1 MPAAC
6 RDFAEMAAIVMNTEH
21 YRDLDR
27 QHLWHPY
34 SRHSAIRDT
43 AFPVMVR
50 GEGIYLFDS
59 DGRRYLDAISS
70 WWACNLGHSHPRLV
84 KAIAHQAQRLQH
96 SILGNLSHPGA
107 IELAARLVQLFPDQ
121 ATPERYAQASR
132 RRRVFFSGDGAS
144 AVEAALKM
152 AVQYWHNRGRPERRG
167 FVSLGNAYHG
177 DTLGAVSV
185 GYVPEFHAPFQS
197 LLFPVFRAPAPCCG
211 TCVRGL
217 KPDTCTQEC
226 VAPMAD
232 ILSKHA
238 AELAAVIVEPM
249 CQGAAGMRIYAPACL
264 AKMAA
269 LCRKYDILLIADEI
283 AMGFGRTG
291 RMFAFEHA
299 GIDPDIVC
307 LGKGLAGGYLPMS
320 ATIVREALYETFA
333 DQSVDHTFYHGHT
346 FAGNPLAAAVALETL
361 RIYEED
367 RIVEHAREAGE
378 RLQTALAPI
387 RSLSGVLDVRGFGL
401 LAAVEL
407 ADEPGQSGP
416 ARAQRMA
423 VWLLQQ
429 GILIRPLGPVVYLA
443 PPLITPAP
451 VLAQL
456 ARQLQEALVQS
467 AACVQ
472 EERSS

>member
-1 MPAAC
+1 
-6 RDFAEMAAIVMNTEH
+6 MNTEN
-21 YRDLDR
+21 YRNLDR
-27 QHLWHPY
+27 RHLWHPY

-50 GEGIYLFDS
+50 GEGVYLFDS

-84 KAIAHQAQRLQH
+84 KAMTDQARCLQH

-107 IELAARLVQLFPDQ
+107 IELAARLAELFPD
-121 ATPERYAQASR
+121 R

-144 AVEAALKM
+144 AVEAALKI

-167 FVSLGNAYHG
+167 FVSLANAYHG

-185 GYVPEFHAPFQS
+185 GYLPEFHAPFQH
-197 LLFPVFRAPAPCCG
+197 LLFPVFRADLSAIALATAEAPCCPAQAG
-211 TCVRGL
+211 
-217 KPDTCTQEC
+217 PDTCAQEPGSAKALRPGEC
-226 VAPMAD
+226 VASLAD
-232 ILSKHA
+232 ILEKHA
-238 AELAAVIVEPM
+238 AEIAAVIVEPM
-249 CQGAAGMRIYAPACL
+249 CQGAAGMRIYTKACL

-269 LCRKYDILLIADEI
+269 LCREHDILLIADEI

-320 ATIVREALYETFA
+320 ATIVREALYQTFA
-333 DQSVDHTFYHGHT
+333 DGKADHTFYHGHT
-346 FAGNPLAAAVALETL
+346 FAGNPVAAAVALETL

-367 RIVEHAREAGE
+367 RIVERAREAGE
-378 RLQTALAPI
+378 RLQIAMAPI
-387 RSLSGVLDVRGFGL
+387 RGLRGVRDVRGLGL

-407 ADEPGQSGP
+407 ADNKGQSGP
-416 ARAQRMA
+416 ERARRMA
-423 VWLLQQ
+423 AWLLQQ
-429 GILIRPLGPVVYLA
+429 GVLIRPLGSVVYLM
-443 PPLITPAP
+443 PPLITPDH
-451 VLAQL
+451 VLDQL
-456 ARQLQEALVQS
+456 ARQMQEALAQS
-467 AACVQ
+467 AG
-472 EERSS
+472 ST

>member
-1 MPAAC
+1 
-6 RDFAEMAAIVMNTEH
+6 MNTEN
-21 YRDLDR
+21 YRNLDR
-27 QHLWHPY
+27 RHLWHPY

-43 AFPVMVR
+43 SFPVMVR
-50 GEGIYLFDS
+50 GEGVYLFDS

-70 WWACNLGHSHPRLV
+70 WWACNLGHSHPRLI
-84 KAIAHQAQRLQH
+84 KAMTDQAQRLQH

-107 IELAARLVQLFPDQ
+107 IELAARLVELFPD
-121 ATPERYAQASR
+121 R
-132 RRRVFFSGDGAS
+132 RRRVFFAGDGAS
-144 AVEAALKM
+144 AVEAALKI
-152 AVQYWHNRGRPERRG
+152 AIQYWHNLGRPQRRR
-167 FVSLGNAYHG
+167 FVSLENAYHG

-197 LLFPVFRAPAPCCG
+197 LLSPVFRAEAPCCG
-211 TCVRGL
+211 TCAHNL
-217 KPDTCTQEC
+217 QPDNCAQEC
-226 VAPMAD
+226 VAPMAE
-232 ILSKHA
+232 ILKKNA
-238 AELAAVIVEPM
+238 AEIAAVIVEPM

-269 LCRKYDILLIADEI
+269 LCRKHDVLLIADEI

-333 DQSVDHTFYHGHT
+333 DEPADHTFYHGHT
-346 FAGNPLAAAVALETL
+346 FAGNPVAAAVALETL
-361 RIYEED
+361 KIYEED

-387 RSLSGVLDVRGFGL
+387 RGISGVRDVRGLGL

-407 ADEPGQSGP
+407 AETRGQSGP

-423 VWLLQQ
+423 AWLLQQ
-429 GILIRPLGPVVYLA
+429 GILIRPLGSVVYLM
-443 PPLITPAP
+443 PPLITPDS
-451 VLAQL
+451 VLDQL
-456 ARQLQEALVQS
+456 VRQLHEALVQS
-467 AACVQ
+467 AG
-472 EERSS
+472 ST

>member
-1 MPAAC
+1 
-6 RDFAEMAAIVMNTEH
+6 MNTEN
-21 YRDLDR
+21 YRNLDR

-43 AFPVMVR
+43 AFPVIVR
-50 GEGIYLFDS
+50 GEGVYLFDS

-84 KAIAHQAQRLQH
+84 KAMTDQAQHLQH

-107 IELAARLVQLFPDQ
+107 IELAARLVELFPDQ
-121 ATPERYAQASR
+121 
-132 RRRVFFSGDGAS
+132 RRRVFFASDGAS
-144 AVEAALKM
+144 AVEAALKI

-167 FVSLGNAYHG
+167 FISLGNAYHG

-197 LLFPVFRAPAPCCG
+197 LLFPVFRAPVPCCG
-211 TCVRGL
+211 TCTRNPPPSAVA
-217 KPDTCTQEC
+217 DCAQEC
-226 VAPMAD
+226 VIPMAD
-232 ILSKHA
+232 ILEKNA
-238 AELAAVIVEPM
+238 AEIAAVIVEPI

-269 LCRKYDILLIADEI
+269 LCRKHDVLLIADEI

-333 DQSVDHTFYHGHT
+333 DGKEDHTFYHGHT
-346 FAGNPLAAAVALETL
+346 FAGNPVAAAVALETL
-361 RIYEED
+361 RIYAED
-367 RIVEHAREAGE
+367 RIVERAREAGA
-378 RLQTALAPI
+378 RLQEALA
-387 RSLSGVLDVRGFGL
+387 SLRGMSGVRDVRGLGL
-401 LAAVEL
+401 LAAIEL
-407 ADEPGQSGP
+407 TESKGQSGP
-416 ARAQRMA
+416 ERARRIAA
-423 VWLLQQ
+423 WLLQQ
-429 GILIRPLGPVVYLA
+429 GVLIRPLGSVVYLM
-443 PPLITPAP
+443 PPLITPDP
-451 VLAQL
+451 VLDQL
-456 ARQLQEALVQS
+456 ACQVREALAQC
-467 AACVQ
+467 A
-472 EERSS
+472 

>member
-1 MPAAC
+1 
-6 RDFAEMAAIVMNTEH
+6 MNTED

-27 QHLWHPY
+27 CHLWHPY
-34 SRHSAIRDT
+34 SRHSAMRDT

-50 GEGIYLFDS
+50 GEGVYLFDS

-84 KAIAHQAQRLQH
+84 KAIARQAERLQH
-96 SILGNLSHPGA
+96 SMLGNLSHPGA
-107 IELAARLVQLFPDQ
+107 IELAARLAELFP
-121 ATPERYAQASR
+121 SR

-144 AVEAALKM
+144 AVEAALKI
-152 AVQYWHNRGRPERRG
+152 AVQYWHNLGQPERRG
-167 FVSLGNAYHG
+167 FVSLENAYHG

-185 GYVPEFHAPFQS
+185 GYLPEFHAPFQP

-211 TCVRGL
+211 TCAHGL
-217 KPDTCTQEC
+217 RSSTCAQEC
-226 VAPMAD
+226 LAPMAD
-232 ILSKHA
+232 ILEKNA
-238 AELAAVIVEPM
+238 AKIAAVIVEPM

-269 LCRKYDILLIADEI
+269 LCRKHDVLLIADEI

-333 DQSVDHTFYHGHT
+333 DQPVDHTFYHGHT
-346 FAGNPLAAAVALETL
+346 FAGNPMAAAVALETL
-361 RIYEED
+361 RIYAED
-367 RIVEHAREAGE
+367 RIVERAREAGE
-378 RLQTALAPI
+378 RLQEAMAPI
-387 RSLSGVLDVRGFGL
+387 RGLSGVRDVRGLGL
-401 LAAVEL
+401 LAAIEL
-407 ADEPGQSGP
+407 DERKGQSGP
-416 ARAQRMA
+416 ERARQVAA
-423 VWLLQQ
+423 WLLQQ
-429 GILIRPLGPVVYLA
+429 GVLIRPLGSVVYLM
-443 PPLITPAP
+443 PPLITPDP

-456 ARQLQEALVQS
+456 VQQVQAALAQS
-467 AACVQ
+467 AG
-472 EERSS
+472 ST

>member
-1 MPAAC
+1 
-6 RDFAEMAAIVMNTEH
+6 MNTEN

-34 SRHSAIRDT
+34 SRHSAMRDT
-43 AFPVMVR
+43 AFPVIVR
-50 GEGIYLFDS
+50 GEGVYLFDS

-84 KAIAHQAQRLQH
+84 KAMTSQAQCLQH

-107 IELAARLVQLFPDQ
+107 IELAARLAELFPD
-121 ATPERYAQASR
+121 R

-144 AVEAALKM
+144 AVEAALKI
-152 AVQYWHNRGRPERRG
+152 AVQYWYNRGRPERRR

-185 GYVPEFHAPFQS
+185 GYVPEFHAPFQP
-197 LLFPVFRAPAPCCG
+197 LLFPVYRAEAPCCG
-211 TCVRGL
+211 TCAHNPPPSAVA
-217 KPDTCTQEC
+217 DCVQEC

-232 ILSKHA
+232 ILEKNA
-238 AELAAVIVEPM
+238 AKIAAVIVEPI

-269 LCRKYDILLIADEI
+269 LCRKHDVLLIADEI

-320 ATIVREALYETFA
+320 ATIVREALYETFT
-333 DQSVDHTFYHGHT
+333 DQPADHTFYHGHT
-346 FAGNPLAAAVALETL
+346 FAGNPVTAAVALETL

-367 RIVEHAREAGE
+367 RIVEHARKAGE
-378 RLQTALAPI
+378 RLQEAMAPI
-387 RSLSGVLDVRGFGL
+387 RGLSGVRDVRGLGL
-401 LAAVEL
+401 LAVVEL
-407 ADEPGQSGP
+407 AESKGQSGP
-416 ARAQRMA
+416 ARARRMA
-423 VWLLQQ
+423 AWLLQQ
-429 GILIRPLGPVVYLA
+429 GILIRPLGSVVYLM
-443 PPLITPAP
+443 PPLITPDP
-451 VLAQL
+451 VLDQL
-456 ARQLQEALVQS
+456 VGQVREALAQCS
-467 AACVQ
+467 
-472 EERSS
+472 

>member
-1 MPAAC
+1 
-6 RDFAEMAAIVMNTEH
+6 MNTEN

-27 QHLWHPY
+27 RHLWHPY

-50 GEGIYLFDS
+50 GEGVYLFDS

-84 KAIAHQAQRLQH
+84 KAIARQAQRLQH

-107 IELAARLVQLFPDQ
+107 IELAARLGQLFPD
-121 ATPERYAQASR
+121 RG
-132 RRRVFFSGDGAS
+132 RRVFFSGDGAS
-144 AVEAALKM
+144 AVEAALKI
-152 AVQYWHNRGRPERRG
+152 AVQYWYNLGRPERRG

-185 GYVPEFHAPFQS
+185 GYVPEFHAPFQP

-211 TCVRGL
+211 ICAHGL
-217 KPDTCTQEC
+217 RPDTCAQEC
-226 VAPMAD
+226 VASMAD
-232 ILSKHA
+232 ILEKNA
-238 AELAAVIVEPM
+238 AEIAAVIVEPM

-269 LCRKYDILLIADEI
+269 LCRKHDVLLIADEI

-320 ATIVREALYETFA
+320 ATIVREALYETFT
-333 DQSVDHTFYHGHT
+333 DQPTDHTFYHGHT
-346 FAGNPLAAAVALETL
+346 FAGNPVAAAVALETL

-367 RIVEHAREAGE
+367 RIVERAREAGE

-387 RSLSGVLDVRGFGL
+387 RGLSGVRDVRGLGL

-407 ADEPGQSGP
+407 AESKEQSGP
-416 ARAQRMA
+416 ERARRMA
-423 VWLLQQ
+423 AWLLQQ
-429 GILIRPLGPVVYLA
+429 GVLIRPLGSVVYLM
-443 PPLITPAP
+443 PPLITPDS

-456 ARQLQEALVQS
+456 ACQVREALAQS
-467 AACVQ
+467 ATA
-472 EERSS
+472 

>member
-1 MPAAC
+1 
-6 RDFAEMAAIVMNTEH
+6 MNTEN

-27 QHLWHPY
+27 RHLWHPY

-50 GEGIYLFDS
+50 GEGVYLFDS

-84 KAIAHQAQRLQH
+84 KAIARQAQRLQH

-107 IELAARLVQLFPDQ
+107 IELAARLGQLFPD
-121 ATPERYAQASR
+121 R
-132 RRRVFFSGDGAS
+132 RRRVFFAGDGAS
-144 AVEAALKM
+144 AVEAALKI

-185 GYVPEFHAPFQS
+185 GYVPEFHAPFQP

-211 TCVRGL
+211 ICAHGL
-217 KPDTCTQEC
+217 RPDTCAQEC
-226 VAPMAD
+226 VASMAD
-232 ILSKHA
+232 ILKKHA
-238 AELAAVIVEPM
+238 AEIAAVIVEPM

-269 LCRKYDILLIADEI
+269 LCRKHDVLLIADEI

-320 ATIVREALYETFA
+320 ATIVREALYETFT
-333 DQSVDHTFYHGHT
+333 DQPTDHTFYHGHT
-346 FAGNPLAAAVALETL
+346 FAGNPVAAAVALETL

-367 RIVEHAREAGE
+367 RIVERAREAGE

-387 RSLSGVLDVRGFGL
+387 RGLSGVRDVRGLGL
-401 LAAVEL
+401 VAAVEL
-407 ADEPGQSGP
+407 AESK
-416 ARAQRMA
+416 
-423 VWLLQQ
+423 
-429 GILIRPLGPVVYLA
+429 
-443 PPLITPAP
+443 
-451 VLAQL
+451 
-456 ARQLQEALVQS
+456 
-467 AACVQ
+467 
-472 EERSS
+472 

>member
-1 MPAAC
+1 
-6 RDFAEMAAIVMNTEH
+6 MNTDQ
-21 YRDLDR
+21 YRSLDR

-34 SRHSAIRDT
+34 SRHAAMQAT

-50 GEGIYLFDS
+50 GQGVYLFDS

-70 WWACNLGHSHPRLV
+70 WWACNLGHSHPRLI
-84 KAIAHQAQRLQH
+84 KAMTDQAQCLQH

-107 IELAARLVQLFPDQ
+107 IELAARLAELFPD
-121 ATPERYAQASR
+121 R

-144 AVEAALKM
+144 AVEAALKI
-152 AVQYWHNRGRPERRG
+152 AVQYWHNLGRPERRR
-167 FVSLGNAYHG
+167 FVSLENAYHG

-185 GYVPEFHAPFQS
+185 GYLPEFHAPFQP

-211 TCVRGL
+211 TCTHGL
-217 KPDTCTQEC
+217 RPAHRLRPDTCAQEC
-226 VAPMAD
+226 LVPIAD
-232 ILSKHA
+232 ILAKHA
-238 AELAAVIVEPM
+238 TEIAAVIVEPL

-269 LCRKYDILLIADEI
+269 LCREHDVLLIVDEI

-333 DQSVDHTFYHGHT
+333 DSKADHTFYHGHT
-346 FAGNPLAAAVALETL
+346 FAGNPVAAAVALETL
-361 RIYEED
+361 RVYAED
-367 RIVEHAREAGE
+367 RIVERARKAGE
-378 RLQTALAPI
+378 RLQEAMTPI
-387 RSLSGVLDVRGFGL
+387 RGLGGVRDVRGLGL

-407 ADEPGQSGP
+407 AESKGQSGP

-423 VWLLQQ
+423 AWLLQQ
-429 GILIRPLGPVVYLA
+429 GILIRPLGSVVYLM
-443 PPLITPAP
+443 PPLITPDP
-451 VLAQL
+451 VLDQL
-456 ARQLQEALVQS
+456 VCQVREALVQS
-467 AACVQ
+467 A
-472 EERSS
+472 

>member
-1 MPAAC
+1 
-6 RDFAEMAAIVMNTEH
+6 MNTET
-21 YRDLDR
+21 YRNLDR
-27 QHLWHPY
+27 RHLWHPY
-34 SRHSAIRDT
+34 SRHSAMRDS

-50 GEGIYLFDS
+50 GEGVYLFDS

-84 KAIAHQAQRLQH
+84 KAMTDQAQRLQH

-107 IELAARLVQLFPDQ
+107 IELAARLVELFPD
-121 ATPERYAQASR
+121 R
-132 RRRVFFSGDGAS
+132 RRRVFFAGDGAS
-144 AVEAALKM
+144 AVEAALKI
-152 AVQYWHNRGRPERRG
+152 AVQYWHNLGRPERRR
-167 FVSLGNAYHG
+167 FVSLENAYHG

-197 LLFPVFRAPAPCCG
+197 LLFPVFRTEAPCCG
-211 TCVRGL
+211 TCAHNL
-217 KPDTCTQEC
+217 QPDKCAQEC
-226 VAPMAD
+226 VAPMAE
-232 ILSKHA
+232 ILKKNA
-238 AELAAVIVEPM
+238 AEIAAVIVEPM

-269 LCRKYDILLIADEI
+269 LCRKHDVLLIADEI

-299 GIDPDIVC
+299 EIDPDIVC

-333 DQSVDHTFYHGHT
+333 DEPADHTFYHGHT
-346 FAGNPLAAAVALETL
+346 FAGNPVAAAVALETL
-361 RIYEED
+361 KIYEED

-387 RSLSGVLDVRGFGL
+387 RGISGVRDVRGLGL

-407 ADEPGQSGP
+407 AESRGQSGP

-423 VWLLQQ
+423 AWLLQQ
-429 GILIRPLGPVVYLA
+429 GILIRPLGSVVYLM
-443 PPLITPAP
+443 PPLITPDS

-456 ARQLQEALVQS
+456 ACQVREALAQS
-467 AACVQ
+467 AG
-472 EERSS
+472 ST